1 MTPRVR
7 LTLEAFV
14 AACVFS
20 AAAPSAF
27 AQSPART
34 PQPVAGEHSCNG
46 RLVAT
51 FNHESGAD
59 GRRAIRR
66 RPLGPASPS
75 AGRETKSPGTAHDA
89 IVFVRE
95 QNCTAI
101 GRRERPFAVAPCA
114 RRPTA

>member
-1 MTPRVR
+1 MRPRVR

-14 AACVFS
+14 AAGVLS

-59 GRRAIRR
+59 GPSGNPTASS
-66 RPLGPASPS
+66 GPGFAFGGP
-75 AGRETKSPGTAHDA
+75 RDKEPGTAHDA

-95 QNCTAI
+95 QNCTA
-101 GRRERPFAVAPCA
+101 
-114 RRPTA
+114 